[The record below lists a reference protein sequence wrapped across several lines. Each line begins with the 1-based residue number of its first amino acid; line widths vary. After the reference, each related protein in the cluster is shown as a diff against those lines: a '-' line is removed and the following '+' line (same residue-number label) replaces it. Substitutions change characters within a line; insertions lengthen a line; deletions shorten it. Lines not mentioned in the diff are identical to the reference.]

1 MKITVPENC
10 SLENPGVY
18 MIKSMING
26 KFYIGSTTMPLMKR
40 VWHHISSLRAGTH
53 KNFHLQRSYDKH
65 GESNFEVFILE
76 NTEKSKTLK
85 REQFW
90 IDNSQ
95 SSDLFNI
102 NLLASG
108 TPDMS
113 KETIKK
119 RAATMRR
126 KYASGEIVSNFHK
139 GHIPWNKNKT
149 GDEVDYRYLKG
160 VKKTISEK
168 VKSKWNKQSEEKRNE
183 SPEIYVYD
191 EEGKFLKKF
200 RSSMDLQE
208 WSLTEENN
216 LPIRGRFSKPRRGK
230 PLNFLH
236 HSNINNAC
244 KSGKSYKG
252 LIFSIKP
259 LHEEIRVEKLGKN
272 GEGCDS

>member
-18 MIKSMING
+18 MIKNMISG
-26 KFYIGSTTMPLMKR
+26 KFYIGSTTMPLLKR
-40 VWHHISSLRAGTH
+40 VWHHISLLRTGTH
-53 KNFHLQRSYDKH
+53 KNTHLQRSYEKH
-65 GESNFEVFILE
+65 GESNFEVFIIE
-76 NTEKSKTLK
+76 NTEKSETLK

-102 NLLASG
+102 NSLASG
-108 TPDMS
+108 TPNMS
-113 KETIKK
+113 KETIEK

-126 KYASGEIVSNFHK
+126 KYASGEIISSFHK
-139 GHIPWNKNKT
+139 GHTPWNKNKT
-149 GDEVDYRYLKG
+149 KEEISYDYLKG
-160 VKKTISEK
+160 IKKTISEK
-168 VKSKWNKQSEEKRNE
+168 VKSKWNKQSEERRNK
-183 SPEIYVYD
+183 SSEIYVYD
-191 EEGKFLKKF
+191 KEGKFLRKF

-216 LPIRGRFSKPRRGK
+216 FPIGGRFSKSRRGR

-236 HSNINNAC
+236 SANINNAC
-244 KSGKSYKG
+244 KSGKPYKE
-252 LIFSIKP
+252 LIFNIKP
-259 LHEEIRVEKLGKN
+259 LHKEICVEKLGKN